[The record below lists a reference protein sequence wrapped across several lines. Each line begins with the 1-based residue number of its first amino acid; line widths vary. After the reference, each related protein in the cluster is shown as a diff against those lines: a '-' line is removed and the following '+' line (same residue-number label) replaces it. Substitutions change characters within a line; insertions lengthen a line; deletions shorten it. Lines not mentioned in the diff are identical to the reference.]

1 MTDTQHSNAAI
12 ALVKAAMEMANPQ
25 ADSKNAAFKRDGE
38 AYRYA
43 SLNAVLEVVKPTLAK
58 HGLAL
63 FQPVS
68 TDKERGFI
76 EVQTMFMHTSG
87 GQVTFPTY
95 STPMTAAMT
104 QQAIGGSISY
114 MRRYALQSALG
125 LAADDNDAEDDRI
138 ARQVQNRTPA
148 PANAGVQSSGNSGQL
163 AARPS
168 APAAP
173 AEPATA
179 RRADHVPAKPAEPAP
194 ARQMGVD
201 VIGTVVYVKSEP
213 GEKNG
218 KPYVK
223 HRIGLKK
230 QGETETTWL
239 TSFNDAVGEAAA
251 AENKK
256 GTLMCGILGGK
267 SGDLLVEL
275 FPQQAAYVP
284 PEVTYGEEIPF

>member
-1 MTDTQHSNAAI
+1 
-12 ALVKAAMEMANPQ
+12 MEMANPQ

-76 EVQTMFMHTSG
+76 EVQTMFLHTSG

-95 STPMTAAMT
+95 STPITAAMT

-138 ARQVQNRTPA
+138 ARQAQARTPA
-148 PANAGVQSSGNSGQL
+148 
-163 AARPS
+163 AAPS
-168 APAAP
+168 KPAAP

-179 RRADHVPAKPAEPAP
+179 RRADHVPAKPAAPAP
-194 ARQMGVD
+194 ARSMGVD
-201 VIGTVVYVKSEP
+201 VVGTVVYVKSEP

-218 KPYVK
+218 KPYTK
-223 HRIGLKK
+223 HRIGIKK

-239 TSFNDAVGEAAA
+239 TSFSDAVGEAATS
-251 AENKK
+251 ENKT
-256 GTLMCGILGGK
+256 GTVMCGILGGK

-275 FPQQAAYVP
+275 FPQQTAHVP
-284 PEVTYGEEIPF
+284 AEVTFGEEIPF

>member
-87 GQVTFPTY
+87 GQVTFPAY

-148 PANAGVQSSGNSGQL
+148 PANAGVSAPASSK
-163 AARPS
+163 
-168 APAAP
+168 PAAP

-179 RRADHVPAKPAEPAP
+179 RRADHVPAKPAAPAP
-194 ARQMGVD
+194 ARSMGVD

-218 KPYVK
+218 KPYTK
-223 HRIGLKK
+223 HRIGIKK
-230 QGETETTWL
+230 VGETETTWL
-239 TSFNDAVGEAAA
+239 TSFSDAVGEAAA

-256 GTLMCGILGGK
+256 GTVMCGVLGGK
-267 SGDLLVEL
+267 SGDLLTDL
-275 FPQQAAYVP
+275 YAQQAAEVP
-284 PEVTYGEEIPF
+284 AEVTYDEDIPF

>member
-1 MTDTQHSNAAI
+1 MTDTEANPAVI

-138 ARQVQNRTPA
+138 ARQAHARTPVPA
-148 PANAGVQSSGNSGQL
+148 PSK
-163 AARPS
+163 
-168 APAAP
+168 PAAP

-179 RRADHVPAKPAEPAP
+179 RRADHVPSKPAAPAP
-194 ARQMGVD
+194 ARTMGVD

-218 KPYVK
+218 KPYTK
-223 HRIGLKK
+223 HRIGIKK
-230 QGETETTWL
+230 QGDTETTWL
-239 TSFNDAVGEAAA
+239 TSFNDAVGEAAT
-251 AENKK
+251 AENKT
-256 GTLMCGILGGK
+256 GTVMCGILGGK
-267 SGDLLVEL
+267 SGDLLTDL
-275 FPQQAAYVP
+275 FPQQTAHVP
-284 PEVTYGEEIPF
+284 AEVTFGEEIPF

>member
-1 MTDTQHSNAAI
+1 VTDTQHSNAAI

-25 ADSKNAAFKRDGE
+25 ADSRNAAFKRDGE

-138 ARQVQNRTPA
+138 ARQAHARTPA
-148 PANAGVQSSGNSGQL
+148 PA
-163 AARPS
+163 PS
-168 APAAP
+168 KLAAP

-179 RRADHVPAKPAEPAP
+179 RRADHVPAEPARAAP
-194 ARQMGVD
+194 ARSMGVD

-218 KPYVK
+218 KPYTK
-223 HRIGLKK
+223 HRIGIKK
-230 QGETETTWL
+230 VGETETTWL
-239 TSFNDAVGEAAA
+239 TSFNDAVGEAAT
-251 AENKK
+251 AENKT
-256 GTLMCGILGGK
+256 GTVMCGVLGGK
-267 SGDLLVEL
+267 SGDLLTDL
-275 FPQQAAYVP
+275 YAQQTAEVP
-284 PEVTYGEEIPF
+284 AEVAFGEEIPF

>member
-1 MTDTQHSNAAI
+1 MTDTQPNHAAI

-76 EVQTMFMHTSG
+76 EVQTMFLHTSG

-95 STPMTAAMT
+95 STPITAAMT

-138 ARQVQNRTPA
+138 ARQAQARTPA
-148 PANAGVQSSGNSGQL
+148 PA
-163 AARPS
+163 PS
-168 APAAP
+168 KPAAP

-179 RRADHVPAKPAEPAP
+179 RRADHVPVKPAAPAP
-194 ARQMGVD
+194 ARTMGVD

-218 KPYVK
+218 KPYTK

-239 TSFNDAVGEAAA
+239 TSFNDAVGEAAT
-251 AENKK
+251 AENKT
-256 GTLMCGILGGK
+256 GTVMCGILGGK
-267 SGDLLVEL
+267 SGDLLTDL
-275 FPQQAAYVP
+275 FPQQTAHVP
-284 PEVTYGEEIPF
+284 AEVAFGEEIPF

>member
-1 MTDTQHSNAAI
+1 VTDTQPNHAVI

-138 ARQVQNRTPA
+138 ARQAQARTPVPA
-148 PANAGVQSSGNSGQL
+148 PSK
-163 AARPS
+163 
-168 APAAP
+168 PAAP

-179 RRADHVPAKPAEPAP
+179 RRADHVPAKPAAPAP
-194 ARQMGVD
+194 ARTMGVD

-218 KPYVK
+218 KPYTK

-230 QGETETTWL
+230 QGDTETTWL
-239 TSFNDAVGEAAA
+239 TSFSDAVGEAAT
-251 AENKK
+251 AENKT
-256 GTLMCGILGGK
+256 GTVMCGILGGK
-267 SGDLLVEL
+267 SGDLLTDL
-275 FPQQAAYVP
+275 FPQQQTAHVP
-284 PEVTYGEEIPF
+284 AEVTFGEEIPF

>member
-1 MTDTQHSNAAI
+1 MTDTQPNHAVI

-138 ARQVQNRTPA
+138 ARQAQARTPVPA
-148 PANAGVQSSGNSGQL
+148 PSK
-163 AARPS
+163 
-168 APAAP
+168 PAAP
-173 AEPATA
+173 AEPAKA
-179 RRADHVPAKPAEPAP
+179 RRADHVPAEPARAAP
-194 ARQMGVD
+194 ARSMGVD

-218 KPYVK
+218 KPYTK
-223 HRIGLKK
+223 HRIGIKK
-230 QGETETTWL
+230 QGDTETTWL
-239 TSFNDAVGEAAA
+239 TSFNDAVGEAAT
-251 AENKK
+251 AENKT
-256 GTLMCGILGGK
+256 GTVMCGILGGK
-267 SGDLLVEL
+267 SGDLLTDL
-275 FPQQAAYVP
+275 FPQQTAHVP
-284 PEVTYGEEIPF
+284 AEVTFGEEIPF

>member
-1 MTDTQHSNAAI
+1 VTDTQPNHAVI

-138 ARQVQNRTPA
+138 ARQAQARTPVPA
-148 PANAGVQSSGNSGQL
+148 PSK
-163 AARPS
+163 
-168 APAAP
+168 PASP

-179 RRADHVPAKPAEPAP
+179 RRADHVPAEPARAAP
-194 ARQMGVD
+194 ARSMGVD

-218 KPYVK
+218 KPYTK
-223 HRIGLKK
+223 HRIGIKK
-230 QGETETTWL
+230 QGDTETTWL
-239 TSFNDAVGEAAA
+239 TSFNDAVGEAAT
-251 AENKK
+251 AENKT
-256 GTLMCGILGGK
+256 GTVMCGILGGK
-267 SGDLLVEL
+267 SGDLLTDL
-275 FPQQAAYVP
+275 FPQQTAHVP
-284 PEVTYGEEIPF
+284 AEVTYGEEIPF